1 MDNEEIEATRKLNGV
16 ASITL
21 ELKDIDKKIEELEK
35 WQELKHSENDTAQ
48 YYMILGEI
56 ECLKKLRN
64 GEML

>member
-35 WQELKHSENDTAQ
+35 WQELKHNENDTAQ
-48 YYMILGEI
+48 YYMILGKI

-64 GEML
+64 GEI